1 MELISA
7 IHRSWGWRDG
17 GAGLFNGGCSC
28 GLYVGPGISAV
39 WGHAVMAHLRR
50 WHRRRRRRSVSKLL
64 ADRDETQKHGQALQ
78 VAGKKKAPPD
88 EVCKLF
94 NAFLAAEGK
103 MIKGLEENSAL
114 CGVPADVIKRVKAG
128 HSKASQ
134 VGKQVCEVAGER
146 TRPLMKVLERAPEQP
161 CAALWARLSCPLEG
175 EN

>member
-1 MELISA
+1 MAVRAFSMAVALAAFTSGPA
-7 IHRSWGWRDG
+7 LAQSGGMPSW
-17 GAGLFNGGCSC
+17 
-28 GLYVGPGISAV
+28 PGVTQAEPPSPLASPPPPAV
-39 WGHAVMAHLRR
+39 CQQ
-50 WHRRRRRRSVSKLL
+50 LL

-78 VAGKKKAPPD
+78 AAGKKKAPPD

-114 CGVPADVIKRVKAG
+114 CGIPADVIKRVKAG

-146 TRPLMKVLERAPEQP
+146 TRPLMKVLEREPEQP
-161 CAALWARLSCPLEG
+161 CAALWARLSCPLDG

>member
-1 MELISA
+1 MAVRAFSMAVALAAFTSGPA
-7 IHRSWGWRDG
+7 LAQSGGMPSWPTFA
-17 GAGLFNGGCSC
+17 AG
-28 GLYVGPGISAV
+28 IA
-39 WGHAVMAHLRR
+39 AAA
-50 WHRRRRRRSVSKLL
+50 RRSVSKLL

-103 MIKGLEENSAL
+103 MIKGLEENRAL

-128 HSKASQ
+128 HSKAAQ